1 MNPNLI
7 KAIIKGVITLGGT
20 VGGIF
25 IGNATK
31 KTYDSAKKDFS
42 QFRSE
47 VKKK

>member
-7 KAIIKGVITLGGT
+7 KALIKGAIAIGGI
-20 VGGIF
+20 VGSIF